1 MSKAE
6 EPKPWNNVMIC
17 LHPRHLVATL
27 AVTAICAAGA
37 TAQSTAPVAV
47 INLEP
52 YQDNPEFLTVR
63 ASVNGQARTFA
74 FDSGEGVSMISPELA
89 QAIGCKPWGQV
100 TGFRMN
106 GERIDAPHCDDITF
120 DAAGQHFRAPSV
132 IVFDLMKFFKPGQP
146 RLDGSLGFDLF
157 ADRAITFEFSAR
169 SIVVESP
176 ASLAARIAS
185 ATEVPIRIVRD
196 AEGLALTVD
205 IGVSTPEGMAWMEL
219 DSGGGNSIIIG
230 KHIAPLFKLDP
241 ESKAM
246 QQVSFT
252 VGGKIPVTAPARVMD
267 HMIMDGNVN
276 VPFLKKWDVT
286 LDLAKGRAWVA
297 PARRT

>member
-1 MSKAE
+1 MARL
-6 EPKPWNNVMIC
+6 NM
-17 LHPRHLVATL
+17 RHLLGFSSIVVA
-27 AVTAICAAGA
+27 VICATGLGGQVAR
-37 TAQSTAPVAV
+37 PVAI

-52 YQDNPEFLTVR
+52 YQDNPDFLTVR
-63 ASVNGQARTFA
+63 ASVSGQTRTFA

-100 TGFRMN
+100 TGIRMN
-106 GERIDAPHCDDITF
+106 GERIDAPHCDGITF
-120 DAAGQHFRAPSV
+120 DVSGQHFAAPSV

-157 ADRAITFEFSAR
+157 AGRAITFAFSGR
-169 SIVVESP
+169 SIIVESP
-176 ASLAARIAS
+176 ASLAARIAHG
-185 ATEVPIRIVRD
+185 TEVPIRIVRD

-205 IGVSTPEGMAWMEL
+205 IGVPTPEGMAWMEL

-230 KHIAPLFKLDP
+230 KHIASLFKMDP

-252 VGGKIPVTAPARVMD
+252 LAGKIPVTAPARVMD
-267 HMIMDGNVN
+267 HMIMDGNIN
-276 VPFLKKWDVT
+276 VPFLSKWDVT
-286 LDLAKGRAWVA
+286 LDFATGRAWVA
-297 PARRT
+297 PADHPAR